1 MDSKMF
7 RLPTAPN
14 FYRGG
19 APVDITTKSK
29 HQSVGAQDNR
39 FPGWPGPM
47 SDGRLVT
54 DYSPHCENNIP
65 AGSQFATKAWMQKN
79 TDDIIQYSR
88 KRIASALG
96 GTHAYDN
103 SVVPPPTDVFK
114 CTKSGCT
121 RTAVDAPGGIGTE
134 RQEPLNFEL
143 FGTYSLTPFPAPKKN
158 VAITSREEGGRN
170 TRRA

>member
-1 MDSKMF
+1 MF

-19 APVDITTKSK
+19 APVDIRTHTK
-29 HQSVGAQDNR
+29 HQSSGAPDSR

-54 DYSPHCENNIP
+54 DYSAHCESNIP

-79 TDDIIQYSR
+79 TDEIIKFSR
-88 KRIASALG
+88 KRLASSLG
-96 GTHAYDN
+96 GSHAYDN

-114 CTKSGCT
+114 CSKSECT
-121 RTAVDAPGGIGTE
+121 RTDIGLPGGIGTE

-143 FGTYSLTPFPAPKKN
+143 FGTYTLPQFPAPKRN
-158 VAITSREEGGRN
+158 VGVTTLEEGGRN
-170 TRRA
+170 SRRA